1 MAVVFM
7 SRPVVRLLCLRIAW
21 LSGHCR
27 LCHHCLVAEQRN
39 PSAPLQM
46 AGATQGWGVKG
57 AAARPLFVHER
68 GAGCKRGVGFLGK
81 KGGVSV

>member
-7 SRPVVRLLCLRIAW
+7 SRPVVRLLCLHVAW
-21 LSGHCR
+21 LSGRCR
-27 LCHHCLVAEQRN
+27 LRRHCLVAEQRN

-46 AGATQGWGVKG
+46 AGATQGQGVKG
-57 AAARPLFVHER
+57 AAARPLFAHEQ
-68 GAGCKRGVGFLGK
+68 GAGRKRGVGFLGK